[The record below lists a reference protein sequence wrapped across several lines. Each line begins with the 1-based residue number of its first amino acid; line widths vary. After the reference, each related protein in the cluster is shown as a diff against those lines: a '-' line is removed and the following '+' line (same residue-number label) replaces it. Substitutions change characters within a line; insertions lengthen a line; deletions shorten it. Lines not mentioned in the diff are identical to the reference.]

1 LLSAGI
7 PGRLDGVNNNTA
19 EEIADRYLAVWNEP
33 DAGARRR
40 SVEELWVADGVHL
53 LEPSEEIV
61 KRASE
66 IGVTA
71 VLEARGYDAL
81 TARVR
86 RAYEEFVAPGEYG
99 FVRHGEAVRLQDL
112 VKLRWA
118 MVPAGGGEALAI
130 GIDLLLLAPDGRI
143 QTDYQFIES

>member
-1 LLSAGI
+1 LSAGI

-40 SVEELWVADGVHL
+40 SVEELWVEDGVHL
-53 LEPSEEIV
+53 LEPPEEIV

-86 RAYEEFVAPGEYG
+86 RAYEEFVAPGEYE
-99 FVRHGEAVRLQDL
+99 FVRHGEAARLQDL